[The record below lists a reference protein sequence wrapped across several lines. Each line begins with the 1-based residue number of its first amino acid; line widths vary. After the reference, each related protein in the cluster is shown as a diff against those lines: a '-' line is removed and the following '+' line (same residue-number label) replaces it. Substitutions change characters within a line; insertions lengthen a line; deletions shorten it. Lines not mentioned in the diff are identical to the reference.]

1 MEVKMKNKKETVQ
14 EWLPFEKILNN
25 GIIKMKTKDYIKILK
40 IEPINFNLKTMLE
53 KESILNSYKIFLKTC
68 NFDIQILIQSNKQ
81 DLSKNFS
88 KLEEINKKENEKIK
102 RYLSQYIFF
111 LQEMNKKRKSS
122 SKNLYILIK
131 ETPQNKREIEKT
143 EKILCENLNEKY
155 FKIKECL
162 VRCGNQVNQIEEKEE
177 VEKVIKSFL
186 NARKDLKII

>member
-1 MEVKMKNKKETVQ
+1 
-14 EWLPFEKILNN
+14 
-25 GIIKMKTKDYIKILK
+25 
-40 IEPINFNLKTMLE
+40 
-53 KESILNSYKIFLKTC
+53 
-68 NFDIQILIQSNKQ
+68 
-81 DLSKNFS
+81 
-88 KLEEINKKENEKIK
+88 
-102 RYLSQYIFF
+102 
-111 LQEMNKKRKSS
+111 MNKKRKSS